1 MFEDIAN
8 EQEWRVFK
16 ILCPKQ
22 LMDIIKRASKTGEN
36 RRSIVAMFDC
46 LGFMDLSFYFF
57 TEFHFKFGMG
67 ECIKLVK
74 GNTKSEK
81 RKYTE
86 NELIQM
92 FIDNIES
99 DGIKDLFVK
108 KADYMCTAR
117 GIG

>member
-57 TEFHFKFGMG
+57 YRVSFQIWYGRVHKA
-67 ECIKLVK
+67 C
-74 GNTKSEK
+74 K
-81 RKYTE
+81 R
-86 NELIQM
+86 
-92 FIDNIES
+92 
-99 DGIKDLFVK
+99 
-108 KADYMCTAR
+108 
-117 GIG
+117 